1 MNRVKSF
8 LLFCAGID
16 AEILKKC
23 PSDENKYIGIG
34 ATVFFTGLLAFFSG
48 GYAMYTV
55 FDNSIMAVLFGVIWG
70 LMIFN
75 LDRYIVSSMRS
86 RGSFFRDF
94 FMVLPRLTLALLLAL
109 VISKPL
115 ELKIFEKEIDAELVV
130 MGQEVFKTQEDQ
142 VRLRY
147 QEQIDDLKG
156 QVTLLREEIGEKTVR
171 RDELALAALQEAD
184 GTGGSKVRNMGP
196 IYKAKQQKADHAQEE
211 LDIILAANN
220 PLITTKET
228 NIGELESTIQTQ
240 IAAFDR
246 SNYGGLAARMEAM
259 SRLAKQSDTIL
270 LANLFILLLF
280 IAIETAPVLVKLI
293 SHKSP
298 YDHLLQE
305 HEHQFEMGNLER
317 TTLLANSVKNKLAI
331 DTKTGVHKANAKV
344 EVEKAM
350 VDAYIKQKM
359 ESINLQDLSWKD
371 DFLRDM

>member
-1 MNRVKSF
+1 MSSLKSF

-23 PSDENKYIGIG
+23 PSDENKYMGIG

-55 FDNSIMAVLFGVIWG
+55 FDNSIIAIAFGVVWG

-115 ELKIFEKEIDAELVV
+115 ELKIFQKEIDAELVV
-130 MGQEVFKTQEDQ
+130 MAQEVFKTQEDQ

-147 QEQIDDLKG
+147 QQQIDELKG
-156 QVTLLREEIGEKTVR
+156 QVTLLREEIDEKTTR

-184 GTGGSKVRNMGP
+184 GTGGSKIRNMGP

-211 LDIILAANN
+211 LEMTLAANS
-220 PLITTKET
+220 PLIAAKET
-228 NIGELESTIQTQ
+228 NIEALESSIQTQ

-259 SRLAKQSDTIL
+259 SRLSRQSETIL

-293 SHKSP
+293 SQKGP
-298 YDHLLQE
+298 YDHLLHE
-305 HEHQFEMGNLER
+305 HEHQFEMANLER
-317 TTLLANSVKNKLAI
+317 TTLLANAVKNKLAI
-331 DTKTGVHKANAKV
+331 DTQTGVYKANAKV

-350 VDAYIKQKM
+350 VDAYIKQKI
-359 ESINLQDLSWKD
+359 ESLNLQDISWKD
-371 DFLRDM
+371 DFLKA